1 MKILELTVRV
11 LASGG
16 GKAKL
21 PLPGVHWRHALLPG
35 YGKRHANIESMFKR
49 LISIVVKRLAAP
61 VPVHE
66 SGSERLRVEVEFPC
80 DYREFHSAVTH

>member
-1 MKILELTVRV
+1 VGAERQSYRYLECI
-11 LASGG
+11 GG
-16 GKAKL
+16 THFYLVMAKDMPISSL
-21 PLPGVHWRHALLPG
+21 CSNA
-35 YGKRHANIESMFKR
+35 